1 MINSYLDE
9 FRGWLQECGLRPPT
23 INTYLW
29 AVRAFS
35 SWAGSHQER
44 PFSPKDVS
52 ASLIEEYR
60 VYLKEQFPGLKKS
73 VRRRLSG
80 ARSFARWSFE
90 SGQVTEDP
98 LHEQFV
104 EGAEEFRNWMIGR
117 DIKRSTVHVY
127 FSRLVAY
134 GKWFKEKYGD
144 PASPAEVTLGNFQ
157 NYAIE
162 NEVSTQT
169 LNGRKSALRWYLR
182 WAAERGY
189 SIGVSLILNADES
202 QPEFVNWLVDKG
214 ATKSG
219 ALRTQ
224 LCIYRFLTWHVQEHG
239 RVFNAR
245 DASPDQIGKYFEYL
259 VQGRGLQ
266 TASLSVHRRAIEEY
280 IEWKGNPILLRE
292 HEPILRMSAHVR
304 NRLKRQIAKKDKKKE
319 RRARTLLN
327 LADGRSVMDVSED
340 ESVSR
345 WTVYLWAQKLAEELP
360 EDVEYTPQRRS

>member
-9 FRGWLQECGLRPPT
+9 FRGWLQERGLRPPT

-90 SGQVTEDP
+90 SGHVTEDP
-98 LHEQFV
+98 LHEQLV
-104 EGAEEFRNWMIGR
+104 EGVEEFRTWMSGR
-117 DIKRSTVHVY
+117 DIRRSSLHVY
-127 FSRLVAY
+127 ISRLNDF
-134 GKWFKEKYGD
+134 GKWFKEKCD
-144 PASPAEVTLGNFQ
+144 RPASPATVTLQNFQ
-157 NYAIE
+157 DYATE
-162 NEVSTQT
+162 KKVSTPT

-182 WAAERGY
+182 WAAEKEY
-189 SIGVSLILNADES
+189 SIGSSLILNPDEFE
-202 QPEFVNWLVDKG
+202 PEFVVWLKDKG
-214 ATKSG
+214 TTKGG

-224 LCIYRFLTWHVQEHG
+224 LYVHRFLTWHVQEHG
-239 RVFNAR
+239 RVFNAGK
-245 DASPDQIGKYFEYL
+245 ASPDQIGKYLEYL
-259 VQGRGLQ
+259 VQGRSLQ

-280 IEWKGNPILLRE
+280 LEWKGNPILQRE
-292 HEPILRMSAHVR
+292 HEPILRMSTHVR
-304 NRLKRQIAKKDKKKE
+304 NRLKRQIAKKDKKKT
-319 RRARTLLN
+319 RRARALLE
-327 LADGRSVMDVSED
+327 LADGRSVMDVSEN

-345 WTVYLWAQKLAEELP
+345 WTVYLWVHKLTEELP
-360 EDVEYTPQRRS
+360 DDVKYTPQR

>member
-9 FRGWLQECGLRPPT
+9 FRGWLQEHGLRPPT

-35 SWAGSHQER
+35 SWAGSHQEK

-52 ASLIEEYR
+52 TSLIEEYR
-60 VYLKEQFPGLKKS
+60 GYLKEQFPRKNKS

-90 SGQVTEDP
+90 SGYVLEDP
-98 LHEQFV
+98 LCEQFV
-104 EGAEEFRNWMIGR
+104 DGADEFRKWMNVR
-117 DIKRSTVHVY
+117 DIKHSTIRVCL
-127 FSRLVAY
+127 SRLNDY
-134 GKWFKEKYGD
+134 GKWFKERYGR
-144 PASPAEVTLGNFQ
+144 PASPAAVTLQNFQ
-157 NYAIE
+157 DYATE
-162 NEVSTQT
+162 KKVGTPT

-182 WAAERGY
+182 WAAEKGY
-189 SIGVSLILNADES
+189 SIGSSLILNADEFE
-202 QPEFVNWLVDKG
+202 PEFVDWLMDKG
-214 ATKSG
+214 TTKGG

-224 LCIYRFLTWHVQEHG
+224 LYVHRFLTWHVQEHG
-239 RVFNAR
+239 RVFNAGE
-245 DASPDQIGKYFEYL
+245 ASLYQIGKYFEYL

-280 IEWKGNPILLRE
+280 LEWKGNPILQRE
-292 HEPILRMSAHVR
+292 HEPILRMSTHVR
-304 NRLKRQIAKKDKKKE
+304 NRLKRQIAKKDKKKA
-319 RRARTLLN
+319 RRARALLE

-360 EDVEYTPQRRS
+360 EDVKYTPQR